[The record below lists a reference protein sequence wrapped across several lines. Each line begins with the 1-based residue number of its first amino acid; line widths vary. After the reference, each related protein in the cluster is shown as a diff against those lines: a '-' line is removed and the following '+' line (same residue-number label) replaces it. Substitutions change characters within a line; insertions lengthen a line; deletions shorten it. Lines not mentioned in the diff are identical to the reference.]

1 MRACDGASM
10 NAAELPSIV
19 VGDRMHPSGQGR
31 KDAQEGVSRLPLGP
45 APDRMRRHGPGA
57 ALHDGRQ
64 RPRFPKRPDRPRQLR
79 QEALSRL
86 WMRSPAKTRNG
97 IGFKRQLSGCKLV
110 LRQAPKPCPRRRSK
124 TGQFY
129 LLLTPGGDAGQVVAD
144 GAWDSMN
151 IGSRDGLADAGKE
164 RLRRQAA
171 KAPLTRAL
179 P

>member
-1 MRACDGASM
+1 
-10 NAAELPSIV
+10 
-19 VGDRMHPSGQGR
+19 MHPFGQGR
-31 KDAQEGVSRLPLGP
+31 KDAQQGVSRLPLGP
-45 APDRMRRHGPGA
+45 APIGCASMNRVLRSPTVA
-57 ALHDGRQ
+57 SA
-64 RPRFPKRPDRPRQLR
+64 PRFPKRPDRPRQLR
-79 QEALSRL
+79 QEALSHL

-129 LLLTPGGDAGQVVAD
+129 LLLTPEGDAGQVLAD

-151 IGSRDGLADAGKE
+151 IGNREGLADAGKE

-171 KAPLTRAL
+171 KAPLTWAL